1 MELGIGFDDLD
12 HVATLVDPER
22 KTESTVLLR
31 HGTKEDVLTEGE
43 KAMSTYLLKYLV
55 L

>member
-22 KTESTVLLR
+22 KPESTVLLR
-31 HGTKEDVLTEGE
+31 HGTKEDVLTEG
-43 KAMSTYLLKYLV
+43 KNAMSTLNT
-55 L
+55 